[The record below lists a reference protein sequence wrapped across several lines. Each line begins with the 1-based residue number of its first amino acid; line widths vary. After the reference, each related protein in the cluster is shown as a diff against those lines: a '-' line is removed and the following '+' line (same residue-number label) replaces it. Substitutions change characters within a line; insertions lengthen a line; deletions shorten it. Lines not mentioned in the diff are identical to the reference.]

1 MIIITRKQ
9 LLERRVHILREL
21 DRTCEISQ
29 QPVDGARICFHAL
42 QARHGSF
49 EQPLKSEGPLRH
61 PEKSLK
67 LSNPWQALPLPPRAP
82 DVERTAALIPVNGAR
97 LEAHGGMKAV
107 GG

>member
-67 LSNPWQALPLPPRAP
+67 LSNLWQALPLPPRAH
-82 DVERTAALIPVNGAR
+82 RRAADSGTDSSKWSTFGGAR
-97 LEAHGGMKAV
+97 
-107 GG
+107 